1 MRTLLLLAG
10 LLLLAQAQA
19 PYAVEGVARYRGY
32 YPLGSWEG

>member
-32 YPLGSWEG
+32 YPWEAGRG